1 MDRTEGVMINGAS
14 VAEQTDRAKRRSPE
28 APDSENETSSAGSLE
43 QAERGWSV
51 AGRALLNFA
60 LIVTLAAILVAN
72 MPNSTL
78 KSRLIVP
85 AQSYL
90 AAIGLGQSWGVFAPN
105 PRQDVIYVTGH
116 IQYSDGTTSVWSFP
130 ARTGIMAYSDYRWQK
145 FGEHVRLDTNQQLW
159 PTFAAYLAH
168 HESQRGDKPVQCH
181 SCDVGQS
188 CSRRVRHRG
197 LVRGGS
203 SSSTPRRWVRN
214 EWAARAARIRM
225 EPVLVCAAGN
235 VDAGIVP
242 DRVRS
247 ARNLLDV
254 IPPAQPFCLLRA

>member
-1 MDRTEGVMINGAS
+1 MVNGAS
-14 VAEQTDRAKRRSPE
+14 VAEQTDRAKRRTPE

-43 QAERGWSV
+43 RAERGWSV

-60 LIVTLAAILVAN
+60 LIVTLAAVLVAN

-90 AAIGLGQSWGVFAPN
+90 AAIGLGQSWGSS
-105 PRQDVIYVTGH
+105 PRIPDRTSSTSRVTSSTLMARLRCGRSLPEPELWLTR
-116 IQYSDGTTSVWSFP
+116 IIAGRSSESTSGWTRTSSCGRRSPRISLITKAGAGTS
-130 ARTGIMAYSDYRWQK
+130 RYR
-145 FGEHVRLDTNQQLW
+145 
-159 PTFAAYLAH
+159 
-168 HESQRGDKPVQCH
+168 CH

-225 EPVLVCAAGN
+225 EPILVRAAGN
-235 VDAGIVP
+235 VDPGIVP